1 MGNPVVYFE
10 IGCRD
15 RAATS
20 QFYEHLFDWTVR
32 PEEQSHVVSSGANRG
47 IDGHIASLGHEPH
60 TYTMFYVS
68 VEDLDDSIVRAEGL
82 GGSKLVGPVS
92 IPDGR
97 FAWIADPDGNTIGL
111 LESCE

>member
-1 MGNPVVYFE
+1 MGNPIVYFE

-15 RAATS
+15 RVATS

-32 PEEQSHVVSSGANRG
+32 PEEHSHVVSSGSNRG

-60 TYTMFYVS
+60 AYTMFYVS
-68 VEDLDDSIVRAEGL
+68 VEDLDDAIARAEGL
-82 GGSKLVGPVS
+82 GGSKLVGPVP

-111 LESCE
+111 LESPE

>member
-15 RAATS
+15 RVATS

-32 PEEQSHVVSSGANRG
+32 PEEHSHVVSSGSNRG

-60 TYTMFYVS
+60 NYTIFYVD
-68 VEDLDDSIVRAEGL
+68 VDDVPAALAKAETL
-82 GGSKLVGPVS
+82 GGKTLVPPVT
-92 IPDGR
+92 IPNGT
-97 FAWIADPDGNTIGL
+97 FAWFADPEGNTIGL
-111 LESCE
+111 WKAAK